1 MCEFFNS
8 GLFQIF
14 IVLVV
19 FYMALGLN
27 GFINHISSKRELRKC
42 NHTQCEKTGESVTF
56 DTELNRTETV
66 TLKCLN
72 CEKVIQVKK

>member
-14 IVLVV
+14 IVLAV
-19 FYMALGLN
+19 FYMAMALN
-27 GFINHISSKRELRKC
+27 LFFNYILNKRELRKC
-42 NHTQCEKTGESVTF
+42 KHTQCEKTGESVTF

-72 CEKVIQVKK
+72 CEKIIQVKK

>member
-14 IVLVV
+14 IVLAV
-19 FYMALGLN
+19 FYMAMALN
-27 GFINHISSKRELRKC
+27 LFLNYILNKRELRKC
-42 NHTQCEKTGESVTF
+42 KHTQCKKTGESVTF

-72 CEKVIQVKK
+72 CEKIIQVKK